1 MGRSEKPTIVM
12 EHVGIVMEL
21 DDAMHFRI
29 GPRQGETTVADG
41 WAEVDSGGETVDE
54 FALESEAIRR
64 EQVTTD
70 LGQAQ
75 RLTVSGVA
83 DLRGGRLRRTLT
95 VDAYPQWP
103 NAFILEARYENL
115 SPVPVNLDRVAEPV
129 LQLDSL
135 RRDAANQFWS
145 FQGAAVE
152 WGQDFAF
159 PLPSFFFRD
168 NYLGHSDGGE
178 GGGIPLV
185 YVWNRQIGVALA
197 HIEPVPQLW
206 YVPGVAVVS
215 LAVAMLMNRKIHG
228 ISLYRTAYFLPVV
241 TSAVAAALVWQ
252 MIYGRD
258 TGLLNYVIE
267 RLGGKPV
274 CWLCPSKA
282 LYSVVIV
289 NVWGAIGEGM
299 IIFLAGLQAI
309 PRDYYEAATVDGAS
323 GWQRFFRITVPL
335 LTPSIFFQTLI
346 TTINAFQAYEY
357 IYMLT
362 RCGQGDSSVP
372 VVVFSIYRRAFNFF
386 RMGEA
391 SALAIELAVMV
402 IALMAVYF
410 WLERRYVV
418 YE

>member
-1 MGRSEKPTIVM
+1 MEASGIKPLGGERFWLGVLLAPTITGLIFGTLGSVAATLLISLTDWDLLTPPQW
-12 EHVGIVMEL
+12 VGLTNYIKL
-21 DDAMHFRI
+21 F
-29 GPRQGETTVADG
+29 T
-41 WAEVDSGGETVDE
+41 DE
-54 FALESEAIRR
+54 DLLESFLNTIKFSAM
-64 EQVTTD
+64 
-70 LGQAQ
+70 
-75 RLTVSGVA
+75 
-83 DLRGGRLRRTLT
+83 
-95 VDAYPQWP
+95 
-103 NAFILEARYENL
+103 
-115 SPVPVNLDRVAEPV
+115 
-129 LQLDSL
+129 
-135 RRDAANQFWS
+135 
-145 FQGAAVE
+145 
-152 WGQDFAF
+152 
-159 PLPSFFFRD
+159 
-168 NYLGHSDGGE
+168 
-178 GGGIPLV
+178 
-185 YVWNRQIGVALA
+185 
-197 HIEPVPQLW
+197 
-206 YVPGVAVVS
+206 YVPGVVVVS
-215 LAVAMLMNRKIHG
+215 LAVAVLMNRRIHG
-228 ISLYRTAYFLPVV
+228 ISLYRTMYFLPVV

-267 RLGGKPV
+267 RLGGNPV

-335 LTPSIFFQTLI
+335 VTPSIFFQTLI

-362 RCGQGDSSVP
+362 RRGQGDSSVP
-372 VVVFSIYRRAFNFF
+372 VVVFSIYRRGFNFF

-391 SALAIELAVMV
+391 SALAIELAIMV
-402 IALMAVYF
+402 IALMAVYL

>member
-1 MGRSEKPTIVM
+1 MEASGIKPLGGERFWLGVLLAPTIIGLIFGALGSVVATLLISLTGWDLLTPPQW
-12 EHVGIVMEL
+12 VGLTNYIKL
-21 DDAMHFRI
+21 F
-29 GPRQGETTVADG
+29 ADK
-41 WAEVDSGGETVDE
+41 DL
-54 FALESEAIRR
+54 LESFLNTIKFSAM
-64 EQVTTD
+64 
-70 LGQAQ
+70 
-75 RLTVSGVA
+75 
-83 DLRGGRLRRTLT
+83 
-95 VDAYPQWP
+95 
-103 NAFILEARYENL
+103 
-115 SPVPVNLDRVAEPV
+115 
-129 LQLDSL
+129 
-135 RRDAANQFWS
+135 
-145 FQGAAVE
+145 
-152 WGQDFAF
+152 
-159 PLPSFFFRD
+159 
-168 NYLGHSDGGE
+168 
-178 GGGIPLV
+178 
-185 YVWNRQIGVALA
+185 
-197 HIEPVPQLW
+197 
-206 YVPGVAVVS
+206 YVPGVVVVS

-228 ISLYRTAYFLPVV
+228 ISLYRTMYFLPVV

-267 RLGGKPV
+267 RLGGKTV
-274 CWLCPSKA
+274 CWLCPSNA

-335 LTPSIFFQTLI
+335 ITPSLFFQTLI

-362 RCGQGDSSVP
+362 RRGQGDSSVP
-372 VVVFSIYRRAFNFF
+372 VVVFSIYRRGFNFF